1 MLAKIEGRRRRG
13 WQRMRWLDGITDSMD
28 MSLSKLS
35 NSLSPGRSGLSD
47 WATKTT
53 RACTPLTLSQMAGLL
68 ILISFYDPFSLAS
81 DSYLDASPL
90 IVVAQS
96 LSHVQLFATPWTAA
110 YQASMSFTTF
120 QSLLKL
126 MSIKSMMPSN
136 SLILCCPLLLL
147 SSVFPSIRVFSNESV
162 LCIRWLSIG
171 ASASGSVL
179 PMNIQGWFSLGLT
192 GWISL
197 LSKRLSRVFS
207 SITVWRHQFF
217 GTQPFLSLALTSV
230 YDYWKNHSLDYT
242 DLCQQSNVSAF

>member
-13 WQRMRWLDGITDSMD
+13 WQRMRWLDGITGSMD

-53 RACTPLTLSQMAGLL
+53 RACTPLTLSQVAGLL

-147 SSVFPSIRVFSNESV
+147 SSVFPSIRVFSNELALHTRLKYRNFSFSMSPPPPNEYSG
-162 LCIRWLSIG
+162 LISFRMDWLDLLVVQG
-171 ASASGSVL
+171 AL
-179 PMNIQGWFSLGLT
+179 KSLVHHH
-192 GWISL
+192 S
-197 LSKRLSRVFS
+197 SK
-207 SITVWRHQFF
+207 HQFF
-217 GTQPFLSLALTSV
+217 GTQFSLWSNSHIHAWL
-230 YDYWKNHSLDYT
+230 LDKP
-242 DLCQQSNVSAF
+242 